1 MFDTLFERLLQALQ
15 LVLLCGAVL
24 TSVRLAVAGLLG
36 GDPGAVLGWQV
47 GLLAV
52 SAGSYFLLSYLRT
65 RGEG

>member
-36 GDPGAVLGWQV
+36 GNPAAVLGWQV

-52 SAGSYFLLSYLRT
+52 SAASYFLLSYLRT